1 MAMSD
6 NQIVDQLKEI
16 IKPFLE
22 YEDDKVF
29 EGLNADTNLLDE
41 LNLDSVD
48 LIEIIIEL
56 EGAFEIK
63 IADTEIQEIKTVRDI
78 VGLIKTKMA
87 ADQ

>member
-1 MAMSD
+1 MAMTD
-6 NQIVDQLKEI
+6 NQIVEQLKEV

-29 EGLNADTNLLDE
+29 EGLTADTNLLDG

-48 LIEIIIEL
+48 LIEIVIEI
-56 EGAFEIK
+56 EGDFDIK
-63 IADTEIQEIKTVRDI
+63 IADTEIEQIKTVRDI
-78 VGLIKTKMA
+78 VELIKAKMM